1 MKENLHSG
9 HRQRM
14 RERYLAQGGE
24 GFADHELLELLL
36 FSCIPMRDT
45 NELAHKLLK
54 EFGSLPML
62 IEAEPRDVI
71 NRCGISEATAV
82 FISAQ
87 NALIKSCMKQKWEKR
102 TFIGSSQRAG
112 EFAVSLLSQM
122 NYERFYI
129 ICLDSRHRFIKA
141 VLIAEGTVQEAVVYP
156 RLVVEAA
163 LRHQAS
169 SVILTHNHPG
179 GSLKPSLNDMNTTVK
194 IVKAMNLID
203 ISVVDHIIVADNQYF
218 SFAENNMIHNE
229 NDEE

>member
-1 MKENLHSG
+1 MKENLHKG

-14 RERYLAQGGE
+14 RERFLAQGGE
-24 GFADHELLELLL
+24 GFADHEILELLL

-45 NELAHKLLK
+45 NELAHKLIE

-62 IEAEPRDVI
+62 VEAEPQDVI
-71 NRCGISEATAV
+71 RRCGISEATAV

-87 NALIKSCMKQKWEKR
+87 NALIKCCLKQKWEKR
-102 TFIGSSQRAG
+102 TFFDSSQKAG
-112 EFAVSLLSQM
+112 EFAISLLTQM

-129 ICLDSRHRFIKA
+129 ICLDNQHRFIKA
-141 VLIAEGTVQEAVVYP
+141 VAVAEGTIQGAVVYP

-169 SVILTHNHPG
+169 SIILTHNHPG
-179 GSLKPSLNDMNTTVK
+179 GSLKPSLNDITTTEK

-203 ISVVDHIIVADNQYF
+203 INVVDHIIVADNQYF
-218 SFAENNMIHNE
+218 SFAEKDMIHNVNNGE
-229 NDEE
+229 